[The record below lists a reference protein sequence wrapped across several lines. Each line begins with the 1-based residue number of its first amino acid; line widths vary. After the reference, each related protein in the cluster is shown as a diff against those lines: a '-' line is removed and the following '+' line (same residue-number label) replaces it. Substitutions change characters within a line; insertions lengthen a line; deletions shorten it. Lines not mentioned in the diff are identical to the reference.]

1 MILLKVKKL
10 ISTLDNGDTFVIT
23 KINIPW
29 NFFYNGSL
37 YNTCIHMTMQAFID
51 SQNTGSA
58 PVFVLT
64 IPVSVL
70 IFPRWEMKTLV
81 SRLSDID
88 ITSSLSSTEQL

>member
-1 MILLKVKKL
+1 M
-10 ISTLDNGDTFVIT
+10 
-23 KINIPW
+23 
-29 NFFYNGSL
+29 
-37 YNTCIHMTMQAFID
+37 HAFID

-70 IFPRWEMKTLV
+70 IFPRWEMKSLV